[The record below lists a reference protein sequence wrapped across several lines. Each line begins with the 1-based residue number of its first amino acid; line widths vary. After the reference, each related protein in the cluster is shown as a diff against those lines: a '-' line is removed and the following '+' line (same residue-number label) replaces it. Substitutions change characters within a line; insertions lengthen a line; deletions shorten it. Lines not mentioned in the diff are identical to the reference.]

1 MEFTLNTYYIYTHTY
16 LKEKRHGGS
25 LRLNTTKWHNFD
37 NARVSRVEI
46 SLRFSFNILN
56 KMSCFT
62 PLYCKK
68 CPPILRTNSDGLTS
82 YNCSRTFCHYMSWSI
97 KTLYLQIASNKH
109 QKQELI
115 QVLYNSLLIRCIK

>member
-1 MEFTLNTYYIYTHTY
+1 MHLIIILIEFFYNKFKKYIYIY
-16 LKEKRHGGS
+16 IKEKRSGRS
-25 LRLNTTKWHNFD
+25 LSLNTTKWHNFD
-37 NARVSRVEI
+37 NARVSRVEM

-68 CPPILRTNSDGLTS
+68 CPPLPRTNSDGLTS

-97 KTLYLQIASNKH
+97 KTLQIASNKH
-109 QKQELI
+109 WKQELI
-115 QVLYNSLLIRCIK
+115 QVL